1 VSEGTHDKG
10 IGYTALSTSIIV
22 SFLLFALCF
31 QWLGLLGFP
40 DSTQHLFSGL
50 SPDDRQWLGMS
61 NFNPYLLIADF
72 IVLQLAIFL
81 LHARINQIYAAR
93 AAAAPVTVKLQIE
106 STIDRELRHSSQ
118 PYTSSDSGTSISLL
132 RCEPVAY
139 AASANSDVATNVSHL
154 ASDPLADDD
163 NALETDALLDGHA
176 ERAEVQADSSDMIV
190 EDDEDEDDE
199 DTIVAAAAR
208 SSIADIHQGDIT
220 VQADDRMVR
229 VGDSEIHDFT
239 GKPRSWGDWMQWVY
253 YRFSSTAV
261 LFILLFGSTVQGA
274 FRASK
279 RERERERERIRSN
292 SQ

>member
-1 VSEGTHDKG
+1 MSERASDYNLVSEGTHDKG

-106 STIDRELRHSSQ
+106 STTDRELRHSSQ
-118 PYTSSDSGTSISLL
+118 PYTSSDSGTSISL
-132 RCEPVAY
+132 RRSRSFD
-139 AASANSDVATNVSHL
+139 ASQSLT
-154 ASDPLADDD
+154 
-163 NALETDALLDGHA
+163 LLQPTPTWPQTC
-176 ERAEVQADSSDMIV
+176 RILLQIRSPTMI
-190 EDDEDEDDE
+190 
-199 DTIVAAAAR
+199 TRSRPMR
-208 SSIADIHQGDIT
+208 SS
-220 VQADDRMVR
+220 MVMPN
-229 VGDSEIHDFT
+229 V
-239 GKPRSWGDWMQWVY
+239 PRSRQIP
-253 YRFSSTAV
+253 A
-261 LFILLFGSTVQGA
+261 I
-274 FRASK
+274 
-279 RERERERERIRSN
+279 
-292 SQ
+292 